1 MDISL
6 SGRSAI
12 ITGASKG
19 LGLAMATQ
27 FASSGADVALVARGR
42 DAIDAAVADIRA
54 KAQTRVVGIAADMS
68 KVDEVKRAYD
78 EAMGALGK
86 VDIVV
91 NNAGTSRA
99 GPFMDLTDELMQQDL
114 DLKLFGA
121 IRLIRHIWP
130 QLKER
135 RWGRIINV
143 LNIGAKAPRAASAPT
158 SISRAAGMALTKALA
173 GEGAPHNILVNAMLV
188 GLIESDQHVQ
198 RAKRTGVA
206 LDDYIKNAGK
216 NIPLGRMGKPEEF
229 AALACL
235 LASDTCGFV
244 TGTAINVDG
253 GASPVV

>member
-27 FASSGADVALVARGR
+27 FAASGADVALVARGR
-42 DAIDAAVADIRA
+42 EALDAAVAGIRA
-54 KAQTRVVGIAADMS
+54 KAQAKVVGIAADVS
-68 KVDEVKRAYD
+68 KADGVARAYD
-78 EAMGALGK
+78 EAMHALGK
-86 VDIVV
+86 LDIVV
-91 NNAGTSRA
+91 NNAGTSNTT
-99 GPFMDLTDELMQQDL
+99 PFDQLTDEVMQQDL

-121 IRLIRHIWP
+121 IRLTRLAWP
-130 QLKER
+130 QMKQR
-135 RWGRIINV
+135 RWGRVVNV
-143 LNIGAKAPRAASAPT
+143 LNIGAKAPRAGSAPT
-158 SISRAAGMALTKALA
+158 SISRAAGLALTKVLA

-206 LDDYIKNAGK
+206 LDDYIGNAGK

-229 AALACL
+229 ASLACL
-235 LASDTCGFV
+235 LVSDKCGFV
-244 TGTAINVDG
+244 SGTAINVDG
-253 GASPVV
+253 GASPVW